1 MNDGKGVSGKVRLY
15 WELSRAR
22 AREGHKS
29 TLRQWAEMAALAVVT
44 GNGPGFYQMAGFW
57 RESVSWREKCAHLNA
72 KAYRRRVR
80 ALNPSE
86 YRKITQNKLPEKGLL
101 SLLGFPT
108 PEFVG
113 YLHPALGRTA
123 SGAPLRDGKDL
134 ARMLRSIEAGKL
146 CFKPVEGW
154 GGKGVEMI
162 EVVRREEPAEPAV
175 RRLRTGQIL
184 DADRFV
190 GEILARN
197 AAAGMLV
204 ERFLEQHPA
213 MAAFNPS
220 SVNTCRA
227 WVVRDAGGDARVVLA
242 YLRVGRGG
250 AIVDNQSSGGIVA
263 PIDLDTGA
271 TGVAIDGLPTR
282 AEYVTHPDHGAP
294 IAGRTIPHWSEVL
307 ATAAAAI
314 GAVPRLRFAGL
325 DVAVGLSGPV
335 ILELNA
341 SPDREGAAFAGIPS
355 GDVLPTQ

>member
-15 WELSRAR
+15 WQLSRAR
-22 AREGHKS
+22 AHEGHKS

-57 RESVSWREKCAHLNA
+57 RDSVSWREKCAHLNA
-72 KAYRRRVR
+72 KAYRRRVQ
-80 ALNPSE
+80 ALNPTE

-113 YLHPALGRTA
+113 YLHPAMGRTA
-123 SGAPLRDGKDL
+123 TGAPLCDGKDL
-134 ARMLRSIEAGKL
+134 ARMLRSIEAEKL

-162 EVVRREEPAEPAV
+162 EVVRQQGPAEPAV
-175 RRLRTGQIL
+175 RRLRTGQVV
-184 DADRFV
+184 DATLFAS
-190 GEILARN
+190 EMLARN

-204 ERFLEQHPA
+204 ERYLDQHPA
-213 MAAFNPS
+213 MAAFNPT
-220 SVNTCRA
+220 SVNTCRV
-227 WVVRDAGGDARVVLA
+227 WVVRDADGKAKAVLA
-242 YLRVGRGG
+242 YLRIGRGG
-250 AIVDNQSSGGIVA
+250 SIVDNQSSGGIVA
-263 PIDLDTGA
+263 PIDLA
-271 TGVAIDGLPTR
+271 TGVTSAAIDGLPTR
-282 AEYVTHPDHGAP
+282 AEYATHPDHGAP
-294 IAGRTIPHWSEVL
+294 IAGQTIPCWADVL
-307 ATAAAAI
+307 ATAAAAL